1 MKHLKTYKIFET
13 IGYSELTDEMWMDI
27 SDILLE
33 LRDYGFVVSQHI
45 SDVERVSNKLCHDV
59 VEIVVNKSSMSDFS
73 YSEVEDVFKRLI
85 DYLEVVNRGH
95 NTTELEK
102 GLQFHDFKSFYVQYD
117 IRRNKN
123 FTETFPELKEWYESI
138 EIDNSIPKREIFDG
152 SITNYEAGEYVSDK
166 ENNNK

>member
-1 MKHLKTYKIFET
+1 MDLNILRWPSFM
-13 IGYSELTDEMWMDI
+13 SPLMLPDEIKLM
-27 SDILLE
+27 
-33 LRDYGFVVSQHI
+33 LR
-45 SDVERVSNKLCHDV
+45 NKLENWYKDNKDSKLFS
-59 VEIVVNKSSMSDFS
+59 VNEKSQI
-73 YSEVEDVFKRLI
+73 ERLI

-123 FTETFPELKEWYESI
+123 FSETFPELKEWYESI
-138 EIDNSIPKREIFDG
+138 EIDNNIPKREIFDG
-152 SITNYEAGEYVSDK
+152 SITNYEAGEYISDK

>member
-1 MKHLKTYKIFET
+1 MDLNILRWPSFM
-13 IGYSELTDEMWMDI
+13 SPLMLPDEVKLM
-27 SDILLE
+27 
-33 LRDYGFVVSQHI
+33 LR
-45 SDVERVSNKLCHDV
+45 NKLENWYKDNKDSKLFS
-59 VEIVVNKSSMSDFS
+59 VNEKSQI
-73 YSEVEDVFKRLI
+73 ERLI

>member
-1 MKHLKTYKIFET
+1 MSPLM
-13 IGYSELTDEMWMDI
+13 LPDEVKLM
-27 SDILLE
+27 
-33 LRDYGFVVSQHI
+33 LR
-45 SDVERVSNKLCHDV
+45 NKLENWYKDNKDSKLFS
-59 VEIVVNKSSMSDFS
+59 VNEKSQI
-73 YSEVEDVFKRLI
+73 ERLI

>member
-1 MKHLKTYKIFET
+1 MDLNILRWPSFM
-13 IGYSELTDEMWMDI
+13 SPLMLPDEIKLM
-27 SDILLE
+27 
-33 LRDYGFVVSQHI
+33 LR
-45 SDVERVSNKLCHDV
+45 NKLENWYKDNKDSKLFS
-59 VEIVVNKSSMSDFS
+59 VNEKSQI
-73 YSEVEDVFKRLI
+73 ERLI

-123 FTETFPELKEWYESI
+123 FSQTFPELKEWYESI
-138 EIDNSIPKREIFDG
+138 EVDYTIPNREIFDG

-166 ENNNK
+166 QNNNI

>member
-1 MKHLKTYKIFET
+1 MKKLKKKYGAHRPNMDLNILRWPSFM
-13 IGYSELTDEMWMDI
+13 SPLMLPDEVKLM
-27 SDILLE
+27 
-33 LRDYGFVVSQHI
+33 LR
-45 SDVERVSNKLCHDV
+45 NKLENWYKDNKDSKLFS
-59 VEIVVNKSSMSDFS
+59 VNEKSQI
-73 YSEVEDVFKRLI
+73 ERLI

>member
-1 MKHLKTYKIFET
+1 MSPLM
-13 IGYSELTDEMWMDI
+13 LPDEIKLM
-27 SDILLE
+27 
-33 LRDYGFVVSQHI
+33 LR
-45 SDVERVSNKLCHDV
+45 NKLENWYKDNKDSKLFS
-59 VEIVVNKSSMSDFS
+59 VNEKSQI
-73 YSEVEDVFKRLI
+73 ERLI

-123 FTETFPELKEWYESI
+123 FLETFPELKEWYESI
-138 EIDNSIPKREIFDG
+138 EIDNNIPKREIFDG
-152 SITNYEAGEYVSDK
+152 SITNYEAGEYISDK